1 MIEQFLTAILMGIL
15 INIDV
20 CPLMANLAAITYVS
34 KNSKRKSIILHG
46 LFYSLG
52 RIISYTAIALLVY
65 FGLSSFN
72 FSFLTQYG
80 EMIAGMV
87 LIISGIVMFVLA
99 NKDDDEKEQEIKDTT
114 VSKGYLGSLS
124 LGIVL
129 SLAFCPHSAA
139 LFFGILI
146 PLTIKSAAG
155 LLLPPVFAIGASLPI
170 IIFSLSLSY
179 NTEKIESIFDK
190 MEKLEKPLRYLT
202 AIMFLITGLVFLFN

>member
-52 RIISYTAIALLVY
+52 RILSYTAIALLVY

-80 EMIAGMV
+80 ERIAGAV
-87 LIISGIVMFVLA
+87 LIVSGIIMFILA
-99 NKDDDEKEQEIKDTT
+99 NKDDNEEEQEIKDTT
-114 VSKGYLGSLS
+114 ISKGYFGSLS

-170 IIFSLSLSY
+170 IIFSLFLSY
-179 NTEKIESIFDK
+179 NTEKIENIFNK
-190 MEKLEKPLRYLT
+190 MEKLEQPLRYLT
-202 AIMFLITGLVFLFN
+202 AIIFLITGLIFLFN